1 MEAEG
6 VLVSNTFSFSA
17 GMGAPSSSNFGL
29 PVPFSSKLVGISLVI
44 SSNSNENNSS
54 VSFTIEHYKTDGSKS
69 APFPSEPSFT
79 LSNINT
85 NKQFNDI
92 TPNGSY
98 DIGNFVIKCTSASNL
113 TDTSTRFRVALYF
126 QSTEELI

>member
-1 MEAEG
+1 
-6 VLVSNTFSFSA
+6 
-17 GMGAPSSSNFGL
+17 
-29 PVPFSSKLVGISLVI
+29 VGISLAI
-44 SSNSNENNSS
+44 SSNSNSTNSS

-69 APFPSEPSFT
+69 VPFPSEPSFT

-92 TPNGSY
+92 VPNGSY
-98 DIGNFVIKCTSASNL
+98 DIGNFVIKCTNASNL

-126 QSTEELI
+126 QSTTELI